1 MWHSEENPRDRHV
14 VSLSSCLGE
23 ESGEKGRVVG
33 VKLAWRP
40 VTEQQAGSNMA
51 GREAL
56 GKEFQEKKKSTLR
69 VWPVSKE
76 TQKREKR
83 KVAPL
88 GGQTQ

>member
-1 MWHSEENPRDRHV
+1 
-14 VSLSSCLGE
+14 
-23 ESGEKGRVVG
+23 
-33 VKLAWRP
+33 
-40 VTEQQAGSNMA
+40 MA

-56 GKEFQEKKKSTLR
+56 GKEFQEKKKKKSTLR

>member
-23 ESGEKGRVVG
+23 ESGEKDHVVG

-56 GKEFQEKKKSTLR
+56 GKEFQKKKKSTLR